1 MKKLLDANAILRFL
15 LNDNEEMAAKTE
27 CVIKNGAFTKEVVIA
42 EVIYVLCGV
51 YKIERSLVSSKISEL
66 LKFIEIENSDVLK
79 KAMEI
84 FSTFS
89 LDFVDCLL
97 IAYNNVLDID
107 VFSFDKKLNNKLKP
121 VF

>member
-15 LNDNEEMAAKTE
+15 LNDNEEMAVQTE
-27 CVIKNGAFTKEVVIA
+27 NVIKNGAFTREVVIA

-51 YKIERSLVSSKISEL
+51 YKIERTLVSSKVVEL
-66 LKFIEIENSDVLK
+66 LKFIEIENPEVLK

-84 FSTFS
+84 FSTYS

-107 VFSFDKKLNNKLKP
+107 VFSFDKKLNNKLKH
-121 VF
+121 